1 LGNKWADITKHL
13 PGRTENAIKNHW
25 NATKRRQTARRKS
38 RRSGILDGSSCNA
51 NNHNQQQKS
60 TILRDYIRSLNLLDE
75 NKKEDRSSNSS
86 KILHKSCAIHKEDA
100 AESMATVSDD
110 MSSSDVDRF
119 LYKTAYGIN
128 AVRQQLPAIK

>member
-1 LGNKWADITKHL
+1 MGNKWADITKHL

-25 NATKRRQTARRKS
+25 NATKRRQTARRKA
-38 RRSGILDGSSCNA
+38 RRSGILDGSSCNT
-51 NNHNQQQKS
+51 NNHNQQRKS
-60 TILRDYIRSLNLLDE
+60 TILRIRSLYRLDK
-75 NKKEDRSSNSS
+75 NKKEDRSSNNS

-119 LYKTAYGIN
+119 LYKTVYGIN